1 MKSVKL
7 NAIIAGNISQVI
19 RNKTIRA
26 NTSSFINSEGKGF
39 HVLNDEVIPDKE
51 FFEMYPVELLPVR
64 SKGENPDRTKEYFYN
79 KKSY

>member
-1 MKSVKL
+1 MQL
-7 NAIIAGNISQVI
+7 VI
-19 RNKTIRA
+19 GCNYHTKWQRN
-26 NTSSFINSEGKGF
+26 
-39 HVLNDEVIPDKE
+39 KE